1 MVRNDYLHR
10 CLEDDVS
17 GSVILGAAR
26 TPIGR
31 LLGSLKDFS
40 GAQLGGVAIKAALER
55 AGVKPEDVQYT
66 IMGQVLT
73 AGAGQIPA
81 RQAAVA
87 AGIPM
92 SVPALTINKV
102 CLSGLDAIALAD
114 QLIRAGEFD
123 VVVAG
128 GQESMTQAPHLLP
141 KSRSGFKYG
150 DTTLVD
156 HMAYDG
162 LFCAFDQVAMGASTE
177 KHNARYGVTR
187 EQQDEFSARSHQRA
201 AAAIEAGLFVDE
213 IVPVQIPQ
221 RKGDPVVFD
230 TDEGVRGNTTTEA
243 LGKLRPAFA
252 SDGTITA
259 GSSSQISDGAAA
271 VVVMSKAKAE
281 ELGLTWIAEIG
292 AHGVVAGPDA
302 SLHEQPSNAIRAAL
316 AKEKLDVDALDLV
329 EINEAFAAVGV
340 VATDK
345 LGLDPEKVNVNGG
358 AIALGHPIGA
368 SGARLAVH
376 LIYELA
382 RRGGGLGAAALCGG
396 GGQGDALLIRVPKK

>member
-1 MVRNDYLHR
+1 M
-10 CLEDDVS
+10 S
-17 GSVILGAAR
+17 GSVIVGAAR
-26 TPIGR
+26 TPVGR

-55 AGVKPEDVQYT
+55 AGVSPDAVQYT

-92 SVPALTINKV
+92 DVPALTINKV
-102 CLSGLDAIALAD
+102 CLSGIDSIALAD

-123 VVVAG
+123 IIVAG

-141 KSRSGFKYG
+141 KSRAGFKYG
-150 DTTLVD
+150 DTSLVD

-162 LFCAFDQVAMGASTE
+162 LFCAFDQVAMGSSTE
-177 KHNARYGVTR
+177 KYNSRYGLTR
-187 EQQDEFSARSHQRA
+187 EDQDAFAAASHQRA
-201 AAAIEAGLFVDE
+201 AAAIESGRFAEE
-213 IVPVQIPQ
+213 IAPVEIPQ
-221 RKGDPVVFD
+221 RKGDPKVFD
-230 TDEGVRGNTTTEA
+230 TDEGVRGDTTAES

-259 GSSSQISDGAAA
+259 GSASQISDGAAA
-271 VVVMSKAKAE
+271 VVVMSAAKAE
-281 ELGLTWIAEIG
+281 ELGIEPLAEIG

-302 SLHEQPSNAIRAAL
+302 SLHEQPANAIKAAL
-316 AKEKLDVDALDLV
+316 AKAGTDIDAVDLV
-329 EINEAFAAVGV
+329 EINEAFAAVGLV
-340 VATDK
+340 STQQ
-345 LGLDPEKVNVNGG
+345 LGVDPEKVNVNGG

-368 SGARLAVH
+368 SGARLVVH
-376 LIYELA
+376 LVYELR
-382 RRGGGLGAAALCGG
+382 RRGGGLGVGALCGG
-396 GGQGDALLIRVPKK
+396 GGQGDALLIKVN

>member
-1 MVRNDYLHR
+1 
-10 CLEDDVS
+10 VS
-17 GSVILGAAR
+17 GSVILAGAR

-40 GAQLGGVAIKAALER
+40 GAQLGGIAIKAALER
-55 AGVKPEDVQYT
+55 AGVRPEQVQYT

-92 SVPALTINKV
+92 DVPALTVNKV

-114 QLIRAGEFD
+114 QLIRAGEFEI
-123 VVVAG
+123 VVAG
-128 GQESMTQAPHLLP
+128 GQESMTAAPHLLP
-141 KSRSGFKYG
+141 KSRSGFKFG
-150 DTTLVD
+150 EVALLD

-177 KHNARYGVTR
+177 KHNSRYAVTR
-187 EQQDEFSARSHQRA
+187 EEQDAFAARSHQRA
-201 AAAIEAGLFVDE
+201 AAAIASGAFAEE
-213 IVPVQIPQ
+213 ITPVTIPQ
-221 RKGDPVVFD
+221 RKGDPLVFD
-230 TDEGVRGNTTTEA
+230 TDEGVRAQTTPEELA
-243 LGKLRPAFA
+243 KLRAAFA
-252 SDGTITA
+252 VDGTITA

-271 VVVMSKAKAE
+271 VVVTSKAKAE
-281 ELGLTWIAEIG
+281 ELGLSWIAEIG

-316 AKEKLDVDALDLV
+316 AKEGLQPDDLDLV

-340 VATDK
+340 VSTRK
-345 LGLDPEKVNVNGG
+345 LGLSEDIVNVNGG

-376 LIYELA
+376 LAYELR
-382 RRGGGLGAAALCGG
+382 RRGGGLGVAALCGG
-396 GGQGDALLIRVPKK
+396 GGQGDALVLRVPKS

>member
-1 MVRNDYLHR
+1 
-10 CLEDDVS
+10 VS
-17 GSVILGAAR
+17 GSVIVAGAR

-40 GAQLGGVAIKAALER
+40 GAQLGGIAIKAALDR
-55 AGVKPEDVQYT
+55 AGVAPEQVEYT

-92 SVPALTINKV
+92 DVPALTINKV

-114 QLIRAGEFD
+114 QLIRAGEFEI
-123 VVVAG
+123 VVAG
-128 GQESMTQAPHLLP
+128 GQESMTQSPHLLP

-150 DTTLVD
+150 DVTMLD
-156 HMAYDG
+156 HMAHDG

-177 KHNARYGVTR
+177 KYNSRYGVTR
-187 EQQDEFSARSHQRA
+187 EAQDAFSARSHQRA
-201 AAAIEAGLFVDE
+201 AAAIADGRFADE
-213 IVPVQIPQ
+213 IAAVTIPQ

-230 TDEGVRGNTTTEA
+230 TDEGVRGDTTAEG
-243 LGKLRPAFA
+243 LGKLRAAFA

-259 GSSSQISDGAAA
+259 GSASQISDGAAA
-271 VVVMSKAKAE
+271 VVVMSKAKAQ
-281 ELGLTWIAEIG
+281 ELGLEWLAEIG

-302 SLHEQPSNAIRAAL
+302 SLHEQPSNAIKAAL
-316 AKEKLDVDALDLV
+316 AKANLSASDLDLV
-329 EINEAFAAVGV
+329 EINEAFAAVGLV
-340 VATDK
+340 STDK
-345 LGLDPEKVNVNGG
+345 LGISEDIVNVNGG

-368 SGARLAVH
+368 SGARLVVH
-376 LIYELA
+376 LAYELK

-396 GGQGDALLIRVPKK
+396 GGQGDALLLRV

>member
-1 MVRNDYLHR
+1 M
-10 CLEDDVS
+10 S
-17 GSVILGAAR
+17 GSVIVAGAR

-31 LLGSLKDFS
+31 LLGSLKDLS

-55 AGVKPEDVQYT
+55 AGVAPEQVQYT

-92 SVPALTINKV
+92 DVPALTINKV

-114 QLIRAGEFD
+114 QLIRAGEFEI
-123 VVVAG
+123 VVAG
-128 GQESMTQAPHLLP
+128 GQESMTQAPHLLA

-150 DTTLVD
+150 DVTMQD
-156 HMAYDG
+156 HLAHDG

-177 KHNARYGVTR
+177 KYNARYGVTR
-187 EQQDEFSARSHQRA
+187 EEQDTFAARSHQLA
-201 AAAIEAGLFVDE
+201 AAAIKNGVFAEE
-213 IVPVQIPQ
+213 IAPVTIPQ
-221 RKGDPVVFD
+221 RKGDPIVFD
-230 TDEGVRGNTTTEA
+230 TDEGVRGDTTAEGLA
-243 LGKLRPAFA
+243 KLRPAFA

-259 GSSSQISDGAAA
+259 GSASQISDGAAA
-271 VVVMSKAKAE
+271 VVVMSKAKAQ
-281 ELGLTWIAEIG
+281 ELGLAWLAEIG

-302 SLHEQPSNAIRAAL
+302 SLHEQPSNAIKAAL
-316 AKEKLDVDALDLV
+316 AKAGRSASDLDLV
-329 EINEAFAAVGV
+329 EINEAFAAVGLV
-340 VATDK
+340 STRQ
-345 LGLDPEKVNVNGG
+345 LGVSEDIVNVNGG

-376 LIYELA
+376 LAHELR

-396 GGQGDALLIRVPKK
+396 GGQGDALLIRV